1 MERLA
6 VMCDD
11 SQNHVWQQDGY
22 AFTLSAAMGDLKWM
36 NAHYSIHNYRSNK
49 PCSLCQAMKIAP
61 AIEDTICDFRPT
73 ARHLSTRVCHEAYL
87 ASLPPDQI
95 PAPMRY
101 GIRPAWFIQMLAR

>member
-49 PCSLCQAMKIAP
+49 PCSLCQAMKIDS